1 SGQARRV
8 SSRRV
13 MLAVWHY
20 RHSPE
25 FTNAPVALRAKE
37 GLAHVEIE
45 AHAILECPRMRAIVT
60 WNPFLCTGS
69 ANEKEVNHENN
80 ELDPRLSHSRS
91 ASHVWAGRSR
101 GTRK

>member
-1 SGQARRV
+1 
-8 SSRRV
+8 
-13 MLAVWHY
+13 MLAVCHY

-45 AHAILECPRMRAIVT
+45 VHAILECPRMRAIVT
-60 WNPFLCTGS
+60 CNPFLCKGS

-80 ELDPRLSHSRS
+80 ELDPRFSYSRS
-91 ASHVWAGRSR
+91 ASRTWAGRSR
-101 GTRK
+101 GNRQAGSQENRAKN